1 MKIFINKTLISV
13 FGGLIITTAVQAQ
26 DMPPGAIVSYIDCNF
41 RAGVDMEET
50 VRWGRNASRNDW
62 AANQIFYRQPLVKP
76 NGYEHDFRI
85 ARYYSSWSEY
95 IERSEEIY
103 TASLDSAPARQ
114 RPSVTRTDIMDC
126 DPATR
131 RIIRVRN
138 VPGGAPPSDETLM
151 TTRFCRLNEGRTL
164 QDAWQRINHIASN
177 WQSQGD
183 DTLMQLTH
191 RAIGPGNNDTVQGRQ
206 YVMTEVGETASSIAA
221 RWDMGR
227 EGFDARQGSE
237 PVSECNYRA
246 LWRTYRIYQR

>member
-1 MKIFINKTLISV
+1 
-13 FGGLIITTAVQAQ
+13 
-26 DMPPGAIVSYIDCNF
+26 
-41 RAGVDMEET
+41 
-50 VRWGRNASRNDW
+50 
-62 AANQIFYRQPLVKP
+62 
-76 NGYEHDFRI
+76 
-85 ARYYSSWSEY
+85 
-95 IERSEEIY
+95 
-103 TASLDSAPARQ
+103 
-114 RPSVTRTDIMDC
+114 
-126 DPATR
+126 
-131 RIIRVRN
+131 
-138 VPGGAPPSDETLM
+138 M